1 MLVITIG
8 KQEIFL
14 MIVCPEV
21 ADPKDAIYWILLII
35 ESLITCL
42 ALVHI
47 TRLIRVFGKTSLFH
61 KNLVRISQALLI
73 IFYPTV
79 IARVIIA
86 FYEAGVLAHD
96 GSYLS
101 NILISCACLV
111 RLWTTNSMVSYFPS
125 VIIERLFA
133 SKYIMDYEKLPRPWI
148 CRIVIPF
155 VCVTS
160 IFTSTSEML
169 GYSNN
174 VAGLILISIFFLI
187 YCTTCITLFRRDSA
201 KLRVMN
207 RNLVQKKV
215 IYTLSTKF
223 QLKEN
228 IKVMKILMHQ
238 TIVVAVNTVIG
249 CLFFTLTTTVLVNHP
264 QWNPIA
270 YVLSNISF
278 TVSFYLIA
286 LVYMVALDE
295 VRIHFLLPWNWKAQK
310 VHGIQPINEH
320 RGASNVYFEQL
331 TNAW

>member
-1 MLVITIG
+1 MLTITIG
-8 KQEIFL
+8 KRVIFL

-61 KNLVRISQALLI
+61 KNLVRISQALLV
-73 IFYPTV
+73 IFYPNV
-79 IARVIIA
+79 VARFIII
-86 FYEAGVLAHD
+86 FYEAGILAHD
-96 GSYLS
+96 
-101 NILISCACLV
+101 
-111 RLWTTNSMVSYFPS
+111 
-125 VIIERLFA
+125 
-133 SKYIMDYEKLPRPWI
+133 
-148 CRIVIPF
+148 
-155 VCVTS
+155 
-160 IFTSTSEML
+160 

-174 VAGLILISIFFLI
+174 VIGTIVVSIFFLI

-228 IKVMKILMHQ
+228 IKVMKILMYQ

-264 QWNPIA
+264 QWNPMA
-270 YVLSNISF
+270 YVLTNISF
-278 TVSFYLIA
+278 TVSFYMIA

-295 VRIHFLLPWNWKAQK
+295 VQIRFLLPWKWGAQN
-310 VHGIQPINEH
+310 VHRIQPINEH
-320 RGASNVYFEQL
+320 RGASNAYFEQL